1 MLIGVLLLLCCL
13 PQPAIA
19 SPARRL
25 TGAKMQS
32 GDKPSI
38 DARIF
43 SFSVNT
49 DGDSE
54 KMETSWWDAPHI
66 KASREIFHGIPGA
79 ISPKYL
85 AIRWNPETV

>member
-19 SPARRL
+19 SPRRL
-25 TGAKMQS
+25 TGAKMRS
-32 GDKPSI
+32 GDEPSI

-54 KMETSWWDAPHI
+54 KMETSW
-66 KASREIFHGIPGA
+66 
-79 ISPKYL
+79 
-85 AIRWNPETV
+85 

>member
-19 SPARRL
+19 SPRRL
-25 TGAKMQS
+25 TGAKMRS
-32 GDKPSI
+32 GDEPSI
-38 DARIF
+38 NTRIF

-66 KASREIFHGIPGA
+66 KASLEIFHGIPGA
-79 ISPKYL
+79 IPLKYL